1 MGESKNLLVSGQGG
15 LLTRRALLGGAALL
29 VPMGAQAQALYAE
42 PPRAL
47 KDLEAQSG
55 ARIGVVAVDYNS
67 GKLVCWREGERFIM
81 CSTFKLSLAA
91 AILARA
97 DADREDLNRLIRYSP
112 SDLLDVSP
120 VTTRNV
126 AAGMR
131 VADLCEAIMLYS
143 DNTAANLLL
152 TELGGPQALT
162 QWWREIGDTVTR
174 LDRREP
180 ALNVPDGDKDTTT
193 PAAMLGNLK
202 AVLLGNALSPQSRA
216 LLMAWMA
223 ANTTGNAMLRAGVP
237 PGWAVGDKT
246 GRWLSNDPG
255 QGATND
261 IAILTPPGRKPILVS
276 AYTMGGRGDDAARQ
290 AVLAQIGRIVV
301 QRFDQT
307 TLG

>member
-1 MGESKNLLVSGQGG
+1 MDESKNLLGIGQAGM
-15 LLTRRALLGGAALL
+15 LTRRVMLGAAALL
-29 VPMGAQAQALYAE
+29 VPASARAQALYAE
-42 PPRAL
+42 PSLAL
-47 KDLEAQSG
+47 KDLEARSG
-55 ARIGVVAVDYNS
+55 ARIGVAAVDYNS

-91 AILARA
+91 AVLSRA
-97 DADREDLNRLIRYSP
+97 DADQEDLNRVIRYSK

-120 VTTRNV
+120 VTTRNMET
-126 AAGMR
+126 GMR
-131 VADLCEAIMLYS
+131 VVDLCEAAILYS

-180 ALNVPDGDKDTTT
+180 ALNVPDGDKDTTS

-202 AVLLGNALSPQSRA
+202 TILLSNGVSETSRA
-216 LLMAWMA
+216 RLVGWLA
-223 ANTTGNAMLRAGVP
+223 ASTTGAAMVRADVP
-237 PGWAVGDKT
+237 SGWTVGDKT
-246 GRWLSNDPG
+246 GRWSSNDPM

-261 IAILTPPGRKPILVS
+261 IAILTPPGRKPILVA

-290 AVLAQIGRIVV
+290 AILADIGRIVAA
-301 QRFDQT
+301 RFA
-307 TLG
+307 

>member
-1 MGESKNLLVSGQGG
+1 MGESKDLLVTGQGG
-15 LLTRRALLGGAALL
+15 MLTRRMMFGAAALL
-29 VPMGAQAQALYAE
+29 VPASARAQALYAE
-42 PPRAL
+42 PSLAL
-47 KDLEAQSG
+47 KDLEAKSG
-55 ARIGVVAVDYNS
+55 ARIGVAAVDYNS

-91 AILARA
+91 AMLSRA
-97 DADREDLNRLIRYSP
+97 DADQEDLNRVIRYSKN
-112 SDLLDVSP
+112 DLLDVSP

-126 AAGMR
+126 DAGMR
-131 VADLCEAIMLYS
+131 VVDLCEAAILYS

-180 ALNVPDGDKDTTT
+180 ALNVPDGDKDTTS

-202 AVLLGNALSPQSRA
+202 TILLSNGVSETARA
-216 LLMAWMA
+216 RLVGWLA
-223 ANTTGNAMLRAGVP
+223 ASTTGAAMLRAGVP
-237 PGWAVGDKT
+237 SGWTVGDKS
-246 GRWLSNDPG
+246 GRLSSNDPT

-261 IAILTPPGRKPILVS
+261 IAILTPPGRKPILVA

-290 AVLAQIGRIVV
+290 AVLADIGRIVAT
-301 QRFDQT
+301 RFA
-307 TLG
+307 

>member
-1 MGESKNLLVSGQGG
+1 L
-15 LLTRRALLGGAALL
+15 
-29 VPMGAQAQALYAE
+29 
-42 PPRAL
+42 AL
-47 KDLEAQSG
+47 KDLEARSG
-55 ARIGVVAVDYNS
+55 ARIGVAAVDYNS

-91 AILARA
+91 AVLSRA
-97 DADREDLNRLIRYSP
+97 DADQEDLNRVIRYSK

-126 AAGMR
+126 ETGMR
-131 VADLCEAIMLYS
+131 VADLCEAAILYS

-180 ALNVPDGDKDTTT
+180 ALNVPDGDKDTTS

-202 AVLLGNALSPQSRA
+202 TILLSNGVSETSRA
-216 LLMAWMA
+216 RLTGWLGAS
-223 ANTTGNAMLRAGVP
+223 TTGAAMLRAGVP
-237 PGWAVGDKT
+237 SGWTVGDKS
-246 GRWLSNDPG
+246 GRLSSNDPM

-261 IAILTPPGRKPILVS
+261 IAILTPLGRKPILVA

-290 AVLAQIGRIVV
+290 AVLADIGRIVAA
-301 QRFDQT
+301 RFA
-307 TLG
+307 